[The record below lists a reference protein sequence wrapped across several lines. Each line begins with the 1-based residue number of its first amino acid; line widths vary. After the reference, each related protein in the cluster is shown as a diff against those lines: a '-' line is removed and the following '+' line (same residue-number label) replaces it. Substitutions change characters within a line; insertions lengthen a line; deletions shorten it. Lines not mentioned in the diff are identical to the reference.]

1 MAWGGAQNPL
11 RTGDNPYALT
21 RLKPCGESLKALR
34 SKQLLDFLMY
44 LNLPGLHFN
53 PLKSHASA
61 LLTLMSSLGQRVG
74 GLASNSKRADHHN
87 GQDECKKSLTEV
99 IETQIIPRLVQAHR
113 VSLAETDAPTKGPGI
128 SPKQLATFV
137 ALSKSS
143 QATETTQFIDELLH
157 QGITTDRIFLELI
170 APAARQLG
178 QMWEQD
184 LCDFTEVTCGLVRM
198 HEITHR
204 LGFEYQN
211 GPQLGGDVQRIMLAS
226 APGSQHFLGMTIVS
240 DFFRKAGWDVVI
252 EISLSEKELVH
263 AVSNEWFDVIGIS
276 CATEAQLKTLP
287 GLIRALKA
295 ASGNPEP
302 GVLLG
307 GPIFTVQEHDARR
320 LGADGICVD
329 VKEAVALAASF
340 RPGNSPI
347 ARA

>member
-1 MAWGGAQNPL
+1 MHLHLP
-11 RTGDNPYALT
+11 
-21 RLKPCGESLKALR
+21 SLN
-34 SKQLLDFLMY
+34 FL
-44 LNLPGLHFN
+44 PV
-53 PLKSHASA
+53 KSPIGS
-61 LLTLMSSLGQRVG
+61 LLTLMSSLGQRLTNFQNQPRNGDFSG
-74 GLASNSKRADHHN
+74 GLD
-87 GQDECKKSLTEV
+87 DCKKSLTNV

-113 VSLAETDAPTKGPGI
+113 VSLADADLSALGPSI
-128 SPKQLATFV
+128 TPKQLATFV

-143 QATETTQFIDELLH
+143 QASETTQFIDELLH
-157 QGITTDRIFLELI
+157 LGITTDRIFLDLI

-178 QMWEQD
+178 LMWEQD

-252 EISLSEKELVH
+252 EISVSEKELVH

-276 CATEAQLKTLP
+276 CATEAQLKNLP
-287 GLIRALKA
+287 SLIRHLKA

-307 GPIFTVQEHDARR
+307 GPIFTVQEHNARI

-340 RPGNSPI
+340 RSGKSPV
-347 ARA
+347 ASA

>member
-1 MAWGGAQNPL
+1 
-11 RTGDNPYALT
+11 
-21 RLKPCGESLKALR
+21 
-34 SKQLLDFLMY
+34 MY

-53 PLKSHASA
+53 PLKAHASA
-61 LLTLMSSLGQRVG
+61 LLTLMSSLGQRLSG
-74 GLASNSKRADHHN
+74 IQAKSNNADN
-87 GQDECKKSLTEV
+87 FSAQDECKRSLTQV

-113 VSLAETDAPTKGPGI
+113 VAQAEVDPTTQGLGI

-143 QATETTQFIDELLH
+143 KASETTQFIDELLH
-157 QGITTDRIFLELI
+157 QGITTERIFLELI

-178 QMWEQD
+178 LMWEQD

-276 CATEAQLKTLP
+276 CATEAQLKNLP
-287 GLIRALKA
+287 GLVRALKA

-307 GPIFTVQEHDARR
+307 GPIFTVQTHDARS

-340 RPGNSPI
+340 RAGNSPV

>member
-1 MAWGGAQNPL
+1 
-11 RTGDNPYALT
+11 
-21 RLKPCGESLKALR
+21 
-34 SKQLLDFLMY
+34 
-44 LNLPGLHFN
+44 
-53 PLKSHASA
+53 
-61 LLTLMSSLGQRVG
+61 LTLMSSFGQGITPRTSSSSAD
-74 GLASNSKRADHHN
+74 ASGH
-87 GQDECKKSLTEV
+87 QEECKRSLTEV

-113 VSLAETDAPTKGPGI
+113 VALPDANAPTAGPGI
-128 SPKQLATFV
+128 SPKQLASFV

-143 QATETTQFIDELLH
+143 SSSETTQFIDELLH
-157 QGITTDRIFLELI
+157 QGVTTDRIFLELI

-178 QMWEQD
+178 VMWEQD

-252 EISLSEKELVH
+252 EISLSENELMH
-263 AVSNEWFDVIGIS
+263 AVNNEWFDVIGIS

-295 ASGNPEP
+295 SSGNPEP
-302 GVLLG
+302 GILLG
-307 GPIFTVQEHDARR
+307 GPIFTVQQHDARS
-320 LGADGICVD
+320 LGADGICID

-340 RPGNSPI
+340 RSSPS
-347 ARA
+347 ASA

>member
-1 MAWGGAQNPL
+1 
-11 RTGDNPYALT
+11 
-21 RLKPCGESLKALR
+21 
-34 SKQLLDFLMY
+34 
-44 LNLPGLHFN
+44 
-53 PLKSHASA
+53 
-61 LLTLMSSLGQRVG
+61 MSSLGQS
-74 GLASNSKRADHHN
+74 LTHRAMQPQNADSSN
-87 GQDECKKSLTEV
+87 GQDECKRSLTEV

-113 VSLAETDAPTKGPGI
+113 IDLHDANAPTAGPGI

-143 QATETTQFIDELLH
+143 SASETTQFIDELLH
-157 QGITTDRIFLELI
+157 QGVTTDRIFLELI

-178 QMWEQD
+178 LMWEQD

-252 EISLSEKELVH
+252 EISLSEKELMH
-263 AVSNEWFDVIGIS
+263 AVNNEWFDVIGIS

-287 GLIRALKA
+287 GLIRALKSS
-295 ASGNPEP
+295 SGNPEP

-307 GPIFTVQEHDARR
+307 GPIFTLQQHDARS
-320 LGADGICVD
+320 LGADGICID

-340 RPGNSPI
+340 RSSPS
-347 ARA
+347 ASA

>member
-1 MAWGGAQNPL
+1 
-11 RTGDNPYALT
+11 
-21 RLKPCGESLKALR
+21 
-34 SKQLLDFLMY
+34 MY

-53 PLKSHASA
+53 PLKAHASA
-61 LLTLMSSLGQRVG
+61 LLTLMSSLGQQF
-74 GLASNSKRADHHN
+74 N
-87 GQDECKKSLTEV
+87 GRQSQKNKTDRLSAQDDCKKSLTEV

-113 VSLAETDAPTKGPGI
+113 VSLTDADLDSQGPGV

-143 QATETTQFIDELLH
+143 HSSETTQFIDELLH

-252 EISLSEKELVH
+252 EISLSETELVH

-287 GLIRALKA
+287 SLIRALKA

-307 GPIFTVQEHDARR
+307 GPIFTIQTHDARS

-340 RPGNSPI
+340 RPGPSRHGNI
-347 ARA
+347 

>member
-1 MAWGGAQNPL
+1 LPEADTA
-11 RTGDNPYALT
+11 AL
-21 RLKPCGESLKALR
+21 
-34 SKQLLDFLMY
+34 
-44 LNLPGLHFN
+44 
-53 PLKSHASA
+53 
-61 LLTLMSSLGQRVG
+61 
-74 GLASNSKRADHHN
+74 
-87 GQDECKKSLTEV
+87 
-99 IETQIIPRLVQAHR
+99 
-113 VSLAETDAPTKGPGI
+113 GPGI

-143 QATETTQFIDELLH
+143 QASETTQFIDELLH
-157 QGITTDRIFLELI
+157 QGVTTDRIFLDLI

-178 QMWEQD
+178 QMWDQD

-211 GPQLGGDVQRIMLAS
+211 GPQLGGDVKRIMLAS

-240 DFFRKAGWDVVI
+240 DFFRKADWDVVI
-252 EISLSEKELVH
+252 EISVSEKELVH
-263 AVSNEWFDVIGIS
+263 AVNNEWFDVIGIS
-276 CATEAQLKTLP
+276 CATEAQLKALP

-307 GPIFTVQEHDARR
+307 GPIFTLQKHDARS
-320 LGADGICVD
+320 LGADGICID

-340 RPGNSPI
+340 REGPSPV
-347 ARA
+347 ANA

>member
-1 MAWGGAQNPL
+1 
-11 RTGDNPYALT
+11 
-21 RLKPCGESLKALR
+21 
-34 SKQLLDFLMY
+34 MY
-44 LNLPGLHFN
+44 LNLPGFPFHLW
-53 PLKSHASA
+53 KAHASA
-61 LLTLMSSLGQRVG
+61 WLTLMSSLGQ
-74 GLASNSKRADHHN
+74 GLTSRAATRQNDASSN
-87 GQDECKKSLTEV
+87 GQDECKRSLTEV
-99 IETQIIPRLVQAHR
+99 IERQIIPRLVQANR
-113 VSLAETDAPTKGPGI
+113 VTLPDAHQPITGPGI
-128 SPKQLATFV
+128 TPKQLATFV

-143 QATETTQFIDELLH
+143 STSETTQFVDELLH
-157 QGITTDRIFLELI
+157 QGVTTDRIFLELI

-178 QMWEQD
+178 LMWEQD

-287 GLIRALKA
+287 SLIRALKA

-307 GPIFTVQEHDARR
+307 GPIFTVQEHDARS
-320 LGADGICVD
+320 LGADGICLD
-329 VKEAVALAASF
+329 VTEAVALAASF
-340 RPGNSPI
+340 RSSPLS
-347 ARA
+347 

>member
-1 MAWGGAQNPL
+1 
-11 RTGDNPYALT
+11 
-21 RLKPCGESLKALR
+21 
-34 SKQLLDFLMY
+34 MY
-44 LNLPGLHFN
+44 LNTAAFHFN
-53 PLKSHASA
+53 PLRVYANT
-61 LLTLMSSLGQRVG
+61 LLTWMSSLGRGYSPPTMQ
-74 GLASNSKRADHHN
+74 AHNTDYSN
-87 GQDECKKSLTEV
+87 GQDECKKSLTQV
-99 IETQIIPRLVQAHR
+99 IENQIIPRLVQAHR
-113 VSLAETDAPTKGPGI
+113 VETRAQDTHMPGGPTI
-128 SPKQLATFV
+128 SMKQVATFV

-143 QATETTQFIDELLH
+143 QTSETTQFIDQLLH
-157 QGITTDRIFLELI
+157 DGVTTDCIFLELI

-252 EISLSEKELVH
+252 EISLSEKELTH

-276 CATEAQLKTLP
+276 CATEAQLKALP

-307 GPIFTVQEHDARR
+307 GPIFTVQEHNAQS
-320 LGADGICVD
+320 LGADGICID

-340 RPGNSPI
+340 R
-347 ARA
+347 ARSD

>member
-1 MAWGGAQNPL
+1 
-11 RTGDNPYALT
+11 
-21 RLKPCGESLKALR
+21 
-34 SKQLLDFLMY
+34 
-44 LNLPGLHFN
+44 
-53 PLKSHASA
+53 
-61 LLTLMSSLGQRVG
+61 
-74 GLASNSKRADHHN
+74 
-87 GQDECKKSLTEV
+87 
-99 IETQIIPRLVQAHR
+99 
-113 VSLAETDAPTKGPGI
+113 
-128 SPKQLATFV
+128 
-137 ALSKSS
+137 
-143 QATETTQFIDELLH
+143 

-307 GPIFTVQEHDARR
+307 GPIFTMQEHDARR

-340 RPGNSPI
+340 RPGNSPV